1 MKKKRR
7 PLLKILV
14 FIVLAACVC
23 YGFYYFVPRKVI
35 TADKIHTIVVT
46 DSGTGN
52 SKADFSEE
60 EIQQL
65 KSILSGRRI
74 KGEPYSDYLYSKDSI
89 MIMIECGH
97 DNKVIDIMEILID
110 GDECW
115 VTKTGDP
122 GKWQGYRIPGL
133 SEKVRALLW
142 EK

>member
-7 PLLKILV
+7 PLLKMLV
-14 FIVLAACVC
+14 LIVLAACV
-23 YGFYYFVPRKVI
+23 YFGLNYFVPRKVI
-35 TADKIHTIVVT
+35 TADRIYTIVVN

-60 EIQQL
+60 EIQQM

-97 DNKVIDIMEILID
+97 DNKVTDIMQILID

-115 VTKTGDP
+115 VMKTGDT
-122 GKWQGYRIPGL
+122 GTWQGYWIPRL
-133 SEKVRALLW
+133 SEKVRDLLW

>member
-7 PLLKILV
+7 PLLKMLV
-14 FIVLAACVC
+14 LIVLAACV
-23 YGFYYFVPRKVI
+23 YFGLNYFVPRKVI
-35 TADKIHTIVVT
+35 TADRIYTIVVN

-60 EIQQL
+60 EIQQM

-97 DNKVIDIMEILID
+97 DNKVTDIMQILID

-115 VTKTGDP
+115 VMKTGTREHGRGIGYP
-122 GKWQGYRIPGL
+122 GSRKR
-133 SEKVRALLW
+133 
-142 EK
+142 